1 MYLICVELS
10 YLMLSYITRYCVV
23 TCVMILQ
30 LFYNNFINY
39 YRTMYCRVETT
50 DIENSFIFSGVFVE
64 LRYFIYFMS
73 VIISFEL
80 FLLQNIV
87 VRRLVRMF

>member
-1 MYLICVELS
+1 
-10 YLMLSYITRYCVV
+10 
-23 TCVMILQ
+23 
-30 LFYNNFINY
+30 
-39 YRTMYCRVETT
+39 MYCRVETT
-50 DIENSFIFSGVFVE
+50 DIENSFRFSGVFVE

-80 FLLQNIV
+80 LLLQNIV